1 MIACQIMGNNV
12 ALTIGGSNGHFQL
25 NVFRPMIAYN
35 VINSINLL
43 SDGINSFINKCLI
56 GIKPDKDRIKQLVN
70 QSLMLVTAL
79 NPYVGYDN
87 ATKIAKNAHKK
98 GLTLKQSAQ
107 ELGFISDKV
116 IEGKITISD
125 WDKIIDP
132 AKMI

>member
-1 MIACQIMGNNV
+1 
-12 ALTIGGSNGHFQL
+12 
-25 NVFRPMIAYN
+25 MIAYN